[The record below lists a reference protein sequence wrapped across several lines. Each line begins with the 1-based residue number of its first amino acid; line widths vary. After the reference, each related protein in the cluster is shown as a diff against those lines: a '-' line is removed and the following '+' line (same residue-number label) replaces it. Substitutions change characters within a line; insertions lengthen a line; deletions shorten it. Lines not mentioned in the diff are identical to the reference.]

1 MNVAIFPVVA
11 RCGNWWHRA
20 RWLHAPPLHPF
31 YCLSSKYK
39 YSFPGLLLWLV
50 GCLQST
56 ESFSVSWDNMIQE
69 CSSGEESSMNYHS
82 RYDVQMGCLWQTT
95 LKICLSFI
103 VVRYG
108 NLPHVCA
115 SHWSLALLGEGT
127 TRVGAVLF
135 GFVFFL
141 FVSLF
146 LMSFL
151 YFEESASNLFS
162 T

>member
-1 MNVAIFPVVA
+1 MNF
-11 RCGNWWHRA
+11 
-20 RWLHAPPLHPF
+20 
-31 YCLSSKYK
+31 
-39 YSFPGLLLWLV
+39 
-50 GCLQST
+50 
-56 ESFSVSWDNMIQE
+56 
-69 CSSGEESSMNYHS
+69 HS

-108 NLPHVCA
+108 NLPY
-115 SHWSLALLGEGT
+115 LQALLGEGT
-127 TRVGAVLF
+127 TGVGAVLF
-135 GFVFFL
+135 VFVFFL

-162 T
+162 LKTRVTEGEDQCIPQ